1 MNMQALMKQAQA
13 MQRDMTNIKNEIDN
27 SVFEGK
33 SSLVTVQVKGTK
45 EVVKVTFDDGAKDLI
60 ADDVSMLEDMIVVAL
75 NDAFSKI
82 DKMTKDKMGKFA
94 SMMPGL
100 M

>member
-13 MQRDMTNIKNEIDN
+13 MQKEITDIKNKIDE
-27 SVFEGK
+27 SFFEGK
-33 SSLVTVQVKGTK
+33 SSLVTVTVKGTK
-45 EVVKVTFDDGAKDLI
+45 EVVKVSLSPEVKDVVNDDI
-60 ADDVSMLEDMIVVAL
+60 EMLEDMIALAL
-75 NDAFSKI
+75 NDAFNKV
-82 DKMTKDKMGKFA
+82 DKELSQKMGKYS

>member
-13 MQRDMTNIKNEIDN
+13 MQREITDIKNKIDE
-27 SVFEGK
+27 SFFEGK
-33 SSLVTVQVKGTK
+33 SSLVTVTVKGTK
-45 EVVKVTFDDGAKDLI
+45 EVVKVSLSPEVKDVVNDDI
-60 ADDVSMLEDMIVVAL
+60 EMLEDMIALAL
-75 NDAFSKI
+75 NDAFNKV
-82 DKMTKDKMGKFA
+82 DKELSQKMGKYS